1 MIKLEKLLSDDTGAT
16 AVEYGLIVAL
26 IAIAAITS
34 LQALGTELSGTM
46 NTVSTTLGASN
57 TP

>member
-1 MIKLEKLLSDDTGAT
+1 MIKLEKLLRDESGAT

-26 IAIAAITS
+26 IAIASITS
-34 LQALGTELSGTM
+34 LNALGTELSGTM
-46 NTVSTTLGASN
+46 DTVSTTLEASN

>member
-1 MIKLEKLLSDDTGAT
+1 MIKLEELLSDDTGAT